1 MQEHEPSK
9 ECFQINVP
17 CEQGLAGFQA
27 SCLWSVMQ
35 WLAVI

>member
-1 MQEHEPSK
+1 MHVHEPSE

-17 CEQGLAGFQA
+17 YEQGLVGLQA
-27 SCLWSVMQ
+27 SCLQSVMQ